1 MEATKRKYEKKSTE
15 GKITVKH
22 FLNTKLKPV
31 PNVQSLQDGKDRY
44 AIYVRIVV
52 LGKTFD
58 IKSKIKFPIA
68 LDEFEFILSSQKEYF
83 DREINRILHIIKFQ
97 RPFESLSFDL
107 KGVSLSYNNAT
118 IPLNEAIENTL
129 KRKIQSVLK
138 SIANFDEKERNSL
151 LEEKKKTLEYHNDI
165 EKYSEQLYKIA
176 NEVYLEYPIQVYK
189 GFYELLDWQNSS
201 AKNIIDFL
209 RDSIFKQNIRGFEEF
224 YSLYNE
230 YSNLWNFEMI
240 YSELLHRCK
249 ILEPTPI
256 DWFES
261 DFIQKII
268 TDIEPQSGGEII
280 KNINKLLGENPFNK
294 F

>member
-31 PNVQSLQDGKDRY
+31 PNVQSLQDGKERY
-44 AIYVRIVV
+44 SIYVRMVV

-58 IKSKIKFPIA
+58 IKSKIMFPIA

-83 DREINRILHIIKFQ
+83 DREISRILHIIKFQ
-97 RPFESLSFDL
+97 RPFESRSFDL

-129 KRKIQSVLK
+129 KRKIQNVLK
-138 SIANFDEKERNSL
+138 SIANFDEKERDSL
-151 LEEKKKTLEYHNDI
+151 LEEKGKTLKYNGNI
-165 EKYSEQLYKIA
+165 EDYSEQMFKVA
-176 NEVYLEYPIQVYK
+176 NEVYSEYPIQVYK
-189 GFYELLDWQNSS
+189 GFYELLDWQNST
-201 AKNIIDFL
+201 AKRIIDFL

-224 YSLYNE
+224 YSLHNEYINLWSFEMTYNE
-230 YSNLWNFEMI
+230 IRNK
-240 YSELLHRCK
+240 CK
-249 ILEPTPI
+249 VLEPTPI

>member
-1 MEATKRKYEKKSTE
+1 MEVTKRKYEKKSTE

-31 PNVQSLQDGKDRY
+31 PNVQSLQDGKERY
-44 AIYVRIVV
+44 SIYVRMVV

-58 IKSKIKFPIA
+58 IKSKIMFPIA

-83 DREINRILHIIKFQ
+83 DREISRILHIIKFQ
-97 RPFESLSFDL
+97 RPFESRSFDL

-129 KRKIQSVLK
+129 KRKIQNVLK
-138 SIANFDEKERNSL
+138 SIANFDEKERDSL
-151 LEEKKKTLEYHNDI
+151 LEEKGKTLKYNGNI
-165 EKYSEQLYKIA
+165 EDYSEQMFKVA
-176 NEVYLEYPIQVYK
+176 NEVYSEYPIQVYK
-189 GFYELLDWQNSS
+189 GFYELLDWQNST
-201 AKNIIDFL
+201 AEKIIDFL

-224 YSLYNE
+224 YSLHNE
-230 YSNLWNFEMI
+230 YSNLWSFKMT
-240 YSELLHRCK
+240 YDK
-249 ILEPTPI
+249 IQYKCEVLEPTPI